1 MNIISFTEIKLWY
14 RDISL
19 INFRRIYMIDYFK
32 ELNIQIDASDNEVKN
47 AYFNMTKKYP
57 PEKFPKEYRVIRDAY
72 ETLIDK
78 SKRDAYILETFDI
91 EIKNILN
98 EGIDLAKS
106 EKYDLAV
113 LNFEKILKKYPD
125 NSKVKKD
132 LAVCLM
138 RGRNYKKSSK
148 ILKEL
153 VIREPNNIEY
163 YKLLI
168 NIYGDNYDL
177 KNLEGVLKK
186 SLNLKNVEVDFY
198 LKLFEIY
205 NESELRDYTKAI
217 KVLKDGLENKN
228 INSKKYKLYLKFLDL
243 SDRLDCKD
251 DFNKGCEALNGII
264 LKDNYEEVKSSI
276 LNLLDRIL
284 KEFHFKNGVRLTSTA
299 LVLIDEKKDV
309 ETLEKI
315 INLRRSFLE
324 LSRLYEDKSINEDF
338 KKIVFYNAVSK
349 FLKDDIEFNKDFER
363 INQNFFNNLNF
374 ESDEL
379 VKSIGKLK
387 NDYRNVYL
395 ETRKLSDKILGRY
408 SKVQKIKEEKNVTK
422 EFYSNRREG
431 NPVKILF
438 RKVINSFR
446 DK

>member
-19 INFRRIYMIDYFK
+19 INFRRMYMIDYFK

-78 SKRDAYILETFDI
+78 AKRDAYILETFDL

-113 LNFEKILKKYPD
+113 LNFEKVLQKYPD

-168 NIYGDNYDL
+168 NAYGDNYDL
-177 KNLEGVLKK
+177 KNLESVLKK

-251 DFNKGCEALNGII
+251 DFNKGCEALSGII

-299 LVLIDEKKDV
+299 LVLIDEKKDM

-315 INLRRSFLE
+315 MDLRRSFLE

-349 FLKDDIEFNKDFER
+349 FLKDDIEFNRDFER
-363 INQNFFNNLNF
+363 INQNFFNNFNF

-379 VKSIGKLK
+379 IKSIGKLK

-395 ETRKLSDKILGRY
+395 ETRKLSDKVLSRY
-408 SKVQKIKEEKNVTK
+408 SKVQKIKEEKNVPK

>member
-1 MNIISFTEIKLWY
+1 
-14 RDISL
+14 
-19 INFRRIYMIDYFK
+19 MIDYFK

-78 SKRDAYILETFDI
+78 AKRDEYILETFDV

-113 LNFEKILKKYPD
+113 VNFEKVLQKYPD

-138 RGRNYKKSSK
+138 RGKNYKKSSK

-168 NIYGDNYDL
+168 NAYGENYDL
-177 KNLEGVLKK
+177 KNLESVLKK

-228 INSKKYKLYLKFLDL
+228 INSQNYKLYLKFLDL
-243 SDRLDCKD
+243 SDRLDCRD
-251 DFNKGCEALNGII
+251 DFNKGCEALSEIT
-264 LKDNYEEVKSSI
+264 LKDNYEEVKISI
-276 LNLLDRIL
+276 LNLLNRIL

-299 LVLIDEKKDV
+299 LVLIDEKKDI
-309 ETLEKI
+309 EILEKI
-315 INLRRSFLE
+315 MRLRRTFLE
-324 LSRLYEDKSINEDF
+324 LSKLYEDKSINEEF
-338 KKIVFYNAVSK
+338 KKVIFYNIVSK
-349 FLKDDIEFNKDFER
+349 FLNDDIEFNKDFER
-363 INQNFFNNLNF
+363 INKNFFNNFNF
-374 ESDEL
+374 ENYEL

-395 ETRKLSDKILGRY
+395 ETRKLTDKALGLY
-408 SKVQKIKEEKNVTK
+408 SKVKKIKEEKNVSK
-422 EFYSNRREG
+422 EFYSKRKEG

-438 RKVINSFR
+438 RRVISGFR

>member
-78 SKRDAYILETFDI
+78 SKRDAYILDTFDI
-91 EIKNILN
+91 EIRNILN

-106 EKYDLAV
+106 EEYDLAV
-113 LNFEKILKKYPD
+113 VNFEKVLQRYPD

-168 NIYGDNYDL
+168 NAYGENYDI
-177 KNLEGVLKK
+177 KNLESVLKK
-186 SLNLKNVEVDFY
+186 SLKLKNVEVDFY

-217 KVLKDGLENKN
+217 KVLKDGLENRN
-228 INSKKYKLYLKFLDL
+228 INSQKYKLYLKFLDL

-251 DFNKGCEALNGII
+251 DFNKGCEALSEII
-264 LKDNYEEVKSSI
+264 LRDNYEEVKISI
-276 LNLLDRIL
+276 LNLLNRIL

-315 INLRRSFLE
+315 MSLRRTFLE

-338 KKIVFYNAVSK
+338 KKIIFYNVVSG
-349 FLKDDIEFNKDFER
+349 FLKDDIEFNKEFER
-363 INQNFFNNLNF
+363 INQNFFYNFNF
-374 ESDEL
+374 ENDEL

-387 NDYRNVYL
+387 NDYRSVYL
-395 ETRKLSDKILGRY
+395 ETRRLSDKVLGRY
-408 SKVQKIKEEKNVTK
+408 SKVQKIKEEKNVPK
-422 EFYSNRREG
+422 EFYSKKKEG

>member
-1 MNIISFTEIKLWY
+1 
-14 RDISL
+14 
-19 INFRRIYMIDYFK
+19 MIDYFK

-113 LNFEKILKKYPD
+113 LNFEKVLKKYPD

-251 DFNKGCEALNGII
+251 DFNKGCEALSGII

-395 ETRKLSDKILGRY
+395 ETRKLSDKVLGRY
-408 SKVQKIKEEKNVTK
+408 SKVQKIKEEKNVPK

>member
-1 MNIISFTEIKLWY
+1 
-14 RDISL
+14 
-19 INFRRIYMIDYFK
+19 MIDYFK
-32 ELNIQIDASDNEVKN
+32 ELNIQIDASDNEVKK

-113 LNFEKILKKYPD
+113 LNFEKVLKKYPD

-251 DFNKGCEALNGII
+251 DFNKGCEALNEII

-299 LVLIDEKKDV
+299 LVLIDEKKDM

-349 FLKDDIEFNKDFER
+349 FLKDDIEFNKDVER
-363 INQNFFNNLNF
+363 INQNFFNNFNF
-374 ESDEL
+374 EDDEL

-387 NDYRNVYL
+387 SDYRNVYL
-395 ETRKLSDKILGRY
+395 ETRKLSDKVLSRY
-408 SKVQKIKEEKNVTK
+408 SKVQKIKEEKNVPK

>member
-1 MNIISFTEIKLWY
+1 
-14 RDISL
+14 
-19 INFRRIYMIDYFK
+19 MIDYFK

-78 SKRDAYILETFDI
+78 SKRDAYILDTFDI
-91 EIKNILN
+91 EIRNILN

-106 EKYDLAV
+106 EEYDLAV
-113 LNFEKILKKYPD
+113 VNFEKVLQRYPD

-168 NIYGDNYDL
+168 NAYGENYDI
-177 KNLEGVLKK
+177 KNLESVLKK
-186 SLNLKNVEVDFY
+186 SLKLKNVEVDFY

-228 INSKKYKLYLKFLDL
+228 IKSQKYKLYLKFLDL

-251 DFNKGCEALNGII
+251 DFNKGCEALSEII
-264 LKDNYEEVKSSI
+264 LRDNYEEVKISI

-315 INLRRSFLE
+315 MSLRRTFLE
-324 LSRLYEDKSINEDF
+324 LSRLYEDKSINDDF
-338 KKIVFYNAVSK
+338 KKVIFYNVVSE
-349 FLKDDIEFNKDFER
+349 FLKDDIEFNKEFER
-363 INQNFFNNLNF
+363 INQNFFNNFNF
-374 ESDEL
+374 ENDEL

-387 NDYRNVYL
+387 NDYRSVYL
-395 ETRKLSDKILGRY
+395 ETRRLSDKVLGRY
-408 SKVQKIKEEKNVTK
+408 SKVQKIKEEKNVPK
-422 EFYSNRREG
+422 EFYSKKKEG

>member
-78 SKRDAYILETFDI
+78 AKRDAYILETFDI

-113 LNFEKILKKYPD
+113 VNFEKVLQKYPD

-168 NIYGDNYDL
+168 NAYGENYDI
-177 KNLEGVLKK
+177 KNLESVLKK

-251 DFNKGCEALNGII
+251 DFNKGCEALSGII
-264 LKDNYEEVKSSI
+264 LKDNYEEVKISI

-299 LVLIDEKKDV
+299 LVLIDEKKDM

-315 INLRRSFLE
+315 MDLRRSFLE

-374 ESDEL
+374 ENDEL

-395 ETRKLSDKILGRY
+395 ETRKLSDKVLGRY
-408 SKVQKIKEEKNVTK
+408 SKVQKIKEEKNAPK

>member
-32 ELNIQIDASDNEVKN
+32 ELNIQIDASDNEVKR

-113 LNFEKILKKYPD
+113 LNFEKVLKKYPD

>member
-1 MNIISFTEIKLWY
+1 
-14 RDISL
+14 
-19 INFRRIYMIDYFK
+19 MIDYFK
-32 ELNIQIDASDNEVKN
+32 ELNIQIDASDNEVKK

-78 SKRDAYILETFDI
+78 SKRDSYILETFDI

-113 LNFEKILKKYPD
+113 LNFEKVLKKYPD

-228 INSKKYKLYLKFLDL
+228 INSKKYKLCLKFLDL

-251 DFNKGCEALNGII
+251 DFNKGCEALNEII

-299 LVLIDEKKDV
+299 LVLIDEKKDM

-349 FLKDDIEFNKDFER
+349 FLKDDIEFNNDFER

-395 ETRKLSDKILGRY
+395 ETRKLSDKVLGRY
-408 SKVQKIKEEKNVTK
+408 SKVQKIKEEKNVPK

>member
-1 MNIISFTEIKLWY
+1 
-14 RDISL
+14 
-19 INFRRIYMIDYFK
+19 MIDYFK

-78 SKRDAYILETFDI
+78 AKRDAYILETFDL

-113 LNFEKILKKYPD
+113 LNFEKVLKKYPD

-138 RGRNYKKSSK
+138 RGRNYKKSYK

-168 NIYGDNYDL
+168 NAYGDNYDL
-177 KNLEGVLKK
+177 KNLESVLKK

-228 INSKKYKLYLKFLDL
+228 INSQKYKLYLKFLDL

-251 DFNKGCEALNGII
+251 DFNKGCEALSGII

-299 LVLIDEKKDV
+299 LVLIDEKKDM

-315 INLRRSFLE
+315 MNLRRSFLE
-324 LSRLYEDKSINEDF
+324 LSKLYEDKSINEDF
-338 KKIVFYNAVSK
+338 KKIVFYNVVSE
-349 FLKDDIEFNKDFER
+349 FLKDDIEFNKDVER
-363 INQNFFNNLNF
+363 TTQNFFNNFNF
-374 ESDEL
+374 ENDEL

-395 ETRKLSDKILGRY
+395 ETRKLSDKVLSRY
-408 SKVQKIKEEKNVTK
+408 SKVQKIKEENNVPK
-422 EFYSNRREG
+422 EFYSKRREG

-438 RKVINSFR
+438 RKVINSFI

>member
-1 MNIISFTEIKLWY
+1 
-14 RDISL
+14 
-19 INFRRIYMIDYFK
+19 MIDYFK
-32 ELNIQIDASDNEVKN
+32 ELNIQIDASDNEVKK

-113 LNFEKILKKYPD
+113 LNFEKVLKKYPD

-168 NIYGDNYDL
+168 NAYGDNYDL
-177 KNLEGVLKK
+177 KNLESVLKK

-251 DFNKGCEALNGII
+251 DFNKGCEALSGII

-284 KEFHFKNGVRLTSTA
+284 KEFHFKNGVRLTSTV
-299 LVLIDEKKDV
+299 LVLIDEKKDM

-315 INLRRSFLE
+315 MDLRRSFLE

-349 FLKDDIEFNKDFER
+349 FLKDDIEFNRDFER
-363 INQNFFNNLNF
+363 INQNFFNNFNL

-395 ETRKLSDKILGRY
+395 ETRKLSDKVLSRY
-408 SKVQKIKEEKNVTK
+408 SKVQKIKEEKNVPK

>member
-1 MNIISFTEIKLWY
+1 
-14 RDISL
+14 
-19 INFRRIYMIDYFK
+19 MIDYFK

-113 LNFEKILKKYPD
+113 LNFEKVLQKYPD

-168 NIYGDNYDL
+168 NAYGDNYDL
-177 KNLEGVLKK
+177 KNLESVLKK

-228 INSKKYKLYLKFLDL
+228 INSQKYKLYLKFLDL

-251 DFNKGCEALNGII
+251 DFNKGCEALSGII

-299 LVLIDEKKDV
+299 LVLIDEKKDM
-309 ETLEKI
+309 EPLEKI
-315 INLRRSFLE
+315 MNLRRSFLE

-338 KKIVFYNAVSK
+338 KKIVFYNVVSE
-349 FLKDDIEFNKDFER
+349 FLKDDIEFNKDVER
-363 INQNFFNNLNF
+363 TTQNFFNNFNF
-374 ESDEL
+374 ENDEL

-395 ETRKLSDKILGRY
+395 ETRKLSDKVLSRY
-408 SKVQKIKEEKNVTK
+408 SIVQKIKEENNVPK
-422 EFYSNRREG
+422 EFYSKRREG

-438 RKVINSFR
+438 RKVINSFI

>member
-1 MNIISFTEIKLWY
+1 
-14 RDISL
+14 
-19 INFRRIYMIDYFK
+19 MIDYFK

-113 LNFEKILKKYPD
+113 LNFEKVLKKYPD

-251 DFNKGCEALNGII
+251 DFNKGCEALNEII

-395 ETRKLSDKILGRY
+395 ETRKLSDKVLGRY
-408 SKVQKIKEEKNVTK
+408 SKVQKIK
-422 EFYSNRREG
+422 
-431 NPVKILF
+431 
-438 RKVINSFR
+438 
-446 DK
+446 

>member
-1 MNIISFTEIKLWY
+1 
-14 RDISL
+14 
-19 INFRRIYMIDYFK
+19 MIDYFK

-78 SKRDAYILETFDI
+78 AKRDAYILETFDL

-113 LNFEKILKKYPD
+113 LNFEKVLKKYPD

-168 NIYGDNYDL
+168 NAYGDNYDL
-177 KNLEGVLKK
+177 KNLESVLKK

-228 INSKKYKLYLKFLDL
+228 INSQKYKLYLKFLDL

-251 DFNKGCEALNGII
+251 DFNKGCEALSGII

-299 LVLIDEKKDV
+299 LVLIDEKKDM

-315 INLRRSFLE
+315 MNLRRSFLE
-324 LSRLYEDKSINEDF
+324 LSRLYEDKSINEYF
-338 KKIVFYNAVSK
+338 KKIVFYNVVSE
-349 FLKDDIEFNKDFER
+349 FLKDDIEFNKDVER
-363 INQNFFNNLNF
+363 TTQNFFNNFNF
-374 ESDEL
+374 ENDEL

-395 ETRKLSDKILGRY
+395 ETRKLSDKVLSRY
-408 SKVQKIKEEKNVTK
+408 SKVQKIKEENNVPK
-422 EFYSNRREG
+422 EFYSKRREG

-438 RKVINSFR
+438 RKVINSFI

>member
-1 MNIISFTEIKLWY
+1 
-14 RDISL
+14 
-19 INFRRIYMIDYFK
+19 MIDYFK

-113 LNFEKILKKYPD
+113 LNFEKVLKKYPD

-168 NIYGDNYDL
+168 NAYGENYDI
-177 KNLEGVLKK
+177 KNLESVLKK

-251 DFNKGCEALNGII
+251 DFNKGCEALSGII
-264 LKDNYEEVKSSI
+264 LKDNYEEVKISI

-284 KEFHFKNGVRLTSTA
+284 KEFHFKNGVGLTSTA
-299 LVLIDEKKDV
+299 LVLIDEKKDM

-315 INLRRSFLE
+315 MDLRRSFLE

-374 ESDEL
+374 ENDEL

-395 ETRKLSDKILGRY
+395 ETRKLSDKVLGRY
-408 SKVQKIKEEKNVTK
+408 SKVQKIKEEKNAPK

>member
-1 MNIISFTEIKLWY
+1 
-14 RDISL
+14 
-19 INFRRIYMIDYFK
+19 MIDYFK

-78 SKRDAYILETFDI
+78 SKRDAYILETF

-106 EKYDLAV
+106 EKYDLAA
-113 LNFEKILKKYPD
+113 LNFEKVLKKYPD

-168 NIYGDNYDL
+168 NAYGDNYDL
-177 KNLEGVLKK
+177 KNLESVLKK

-251 DFNKGCEALNGII
+251 DFNKGCEALSGII

-299 LVLIDEKKDV
+299 LVLIDEKKDM

-315 INLRRSFLE
+315 MDLRRSFLE

-349 FLKDDIEFNKDFER
+349 FLKDDIEFNRDFER
-363 INQNFFNNLNF
+363 INQNFFNNFNF
-374 ESDEL
+374 ENDEL

-395 ETRKLSDKILGRY
+395 ETRKLSDKVLGRY
-408 SKVQKIKEEKNVTK
+408 SKVQKIKEEKNVPK

>member
-1 MNIISFTEIKLWY
+1 
-14 RDISL
+14 
-19 INFRRIYMIDYFK
+19 MIDYFK
-32 ELNIQIDASDNEVKN
+32 ELNIQIDASDNEVKK

-113 LNFEKILKKYPD
+113 LNFEKVLKKYPD

-251 DFNKGCEALNGII
+251 DFNKGCEALNEII
-264 LKDNYEEVKSSI
+264 LKNNYEEVKSSI

-338 KKIVFYNAVSK
+338 KKIVFYNAVRK

-395 ETRKLSDKILGRY
+395 ETRKLSDKVLGRY
-408 SKVQKIKEEKNVTK
+408 SKVQKIKEEKNSSK

>member
-1 MNIISFTEIKLWY
+1 
-14 RDISL
+14 
-19 INFRRIYMIDYFK
+19 MIDYFK

-113 LNFEKILKKYPD
+113 LNFEKVLKKYPD

-177 KNLEGVLKK
+177 KNLESVLKK

-205 NESELRDYTKAI
+205 NESELRNYTKAI

-299 LVLIDEKKDV
+299 LVLIDEKEDM

-395 ETRKLSDKILGRY
+395 ETRKLSDKVLGRY
-408 SKVQKIKEEKNVTK
+408 SKVQKIKEEKNSSK

-431 NPVKILF
+431 TPVKILF

>member
-1 MNIISFTEIKLWY
+1 MH
-14 RDISL
+14 
-19 INFRRIYMIDYFK
+19 
-32 ELNIQIDASDNEVKN
+32 
-47 AYFNMTKKYP
+47 
-57 PEKFPKEYRVIRDAY
+57 
-72 ETLIDK
+72 
-78 SKRDAYILETFDI
+78 ILETFDI

-106 EKYDLAV
+106 EKYDLAA
-113 LNFEKILKKYPD
+113 LNFEKVLKKYPD

-168 NIYGDNYDL
+168 NAYGDNYDL
-177 KNLEGVLKK
+177 KNLESVLKK

-251 DFNKGCEALNGII
+251 DFNKGCEALSGII

-299 LVLIDEKKDV
+299 LVLIDEKKDM

-315 INLRRSFLE
+315 MDLRRSFLE

-349 FLKDDIEFNKDFER
+349 FLKDDIEFNRDFER
-363 INQNFFNNLNF
+363 INQNFFNNFNF
-374 ESDEL
+374 ENDEL

-395 ETRKLSDKILGRY
+395 ETRKLSDKVLGRY
-408 SKVQKIKEEKNVTK
+408 SKVQKIKEEKNVPK

>member
-1 MNIISFTEIKLWY
+1 
-14 RDISL
+14 
-19 INFRRIYMIDYFK
+19 MIDYFK
-32 ELNIQIDASDNEVKN
+32 ELNIQIDASDNEVKK

-113 LNFEKILKKYPD
+113 LNFEKVLKKYPD

-251 DFNKGCEALNGII
+251 DFNKGCEALNEII
-264 LKDNYEEVKSSI
+264 LKNNYEEVKSSI

-349 FLKDDIEFNKDFER
+349 FLKDDIEFNRDFER

-374 ESDEL
+374 ENDEL

-395 ETRKLSDKILGRY
+395 ETRKLSDKVLGRY
-408 SKVQKIKEEKNVTK
+408 SKVQKIKEEKNVSK

>member
-1 MNIISFTEIKLWY
+1 
-14 RDISL
+14 
-19 INFRRIYMIDYFK
+19 MIDYFK

-78 SKRDAYILETFDI
+78 SKRDAYILDTFDI
-91 EIKNILN
+91 EIRNILN

-113 LNFEKILKKYPD
+113 VNFEKVLQRYPD

-168 NIYGDNYDL
+168 NAYRENYDI
-177 KNLEGVLKK
+177 KNLESVLKK
-186 SLNLKNVEVDFY
+186 SLKLKNVEVDFY

-205 NESELRDYTKAI
+205 NESELRDYTKAVM
-217 KVLKDGLENKN
+217 VLKDGLENKN
-228 INSKKYKLYLKFLDL
+228 INSQKYKLYLKFLDL

-251 DFNKGCEALNGII
+251 DFNKGCEALSEIT
-264 LKDNYEEVKSSI
+264 LRDNYEEVKISI

-299 LVLIDEKKDV
+299 LVLIDEKKDMG
-309 ETLEKI
+309 TLEKI
-315 INLRRSFLE
+315 MSLRRTFLE

-338 KKIVFYNAVSK
+338 KKVVFFNAVSK

-363 INQNFFNNLNF
+363 INQNFFNNFNF
-374 ESDEL
+374 ENDEL

-395 ETRKLSDKILGRY
+395 ETRKLSDKVLGRY
-408 SKVQKIKEEKNVTK
+408 SKVQKIKEENNVPK
-422 EFYSNRREG
+422 EFYSKRREG

>member
-19 INFRRIYMIDYFK
+19 INFRRMYMIDYFK

-78 SKRDAYILETFDI
+78 AKRDAYILETFDL

-113 LNFEKILKKYPD
+113 LNFEKVLQKYPD

-168 NIYGDNYDL
+168 NAYGDNYDL
-177 KNLEGVLKK
+177 KNLESVLKK

-228 INSKKYKLYLKFLDL
+228 INSQKYKLYLKFLDL

-251 DFNKGCEALNGII
+251 DFNKGCEALSGII

-299 LVLIDEKKDV
+299 LVLIDEKKDM

-315 INLRRSFLE
+315 MNLRRSFLE

-338 KKIVFYNAVSK
+338 KKIVFYNVVSE
-349 FLKDDIEFNKDFER
+349 FLKDDIEFNKDVER
-363 INQNFFNNLNF
+363 TTQNFFNNFNF
-374 ESDEL
+374 ENDEL

-395 ETRKLSDKILGRY
+395 ETRKLSDKVLSRY
-408 SKVQKIKEEKNVTK
+408 SKVQKIKEENNLPK
-422 EFYSNRREG
+422 EFYSKRREG

-438 RKVINSFR
+438 RKVINSFI

>member
-1 MNIISFTEIKLWY
+1 
-14 RDISL
+14 
-19 INFRRIYMIDYFK
+19 MIDYFK
-32 ELNIQIDASDNEVKN
+32 ELNIQIDASDNEVKK

-113 LNFEKILKKYPD
+113 LNFEKVLKKYPD

-168 NIYGDNYDL
+168 KIYGDNYDL

-251 DFNKGCEALNGII
+251 DFNKGCEALNEII

-395 ETRKLSDKILGRY
+395 ETRKLSDKVLGRY
-408 SKVQKIKEEKNVTK
+408 SKVQKIKEEKNSSK

>member
-1 MNIISFTEIKLWY
+1 
-14 RDISL
+14 
-19 INFRRIYMIDYFK
+19 MIDYFK
-32 ELNIQIDASDNEVKN
+32 ELNIQIDASDNEVKK

-113 LNFEKILKKYPD
+113 LNFEKVLKKYPD

-408 SKVQKIKEEKNVTK
+408 SKVQKIKEEKNSSK

>member
-1 MNIISFTEIKLWY
+1 
-14 RDISL
+14 
-19 INFRRIYMIDYFK
+19 MIDYFK

-78 SKRDAYILETFDI
+78 SKRDAYILDTFDI

-106 EKYDLAV
+106 EEYDLAV
-113 LNFEKILKKYPD
+113 VNFEKVLQRYPD

-168 NIYGDNYDL
+168 NAYGENYDI
-177 KNLEGVLKK
+177 KNLESVLKK
-186 SLNLKNVEVDFY
+186 SLKLKNVEVDFY

-217 KVLKDGLENKN
+217 KVLKDGLENRN
-228 INSKKYKLYLKFLDL
+228 INSQKYKLYLKFLDL

-251 DFNKGCEALNGII
+251 DFNKGCEALSEII
-264 LKDNYEEVKSSI
+264 LRDNYEEVKISI
-276 LNLLDRIL
+276 LNLLNKIL

-315 INLRRSFLE
+315 MSLRRTFLE

-338 KKIVFYNAVSK
+338 KKIIFYNVVSG
-349 FLKDDIEFNKDFER
+349 FLKDDIEFNKEFER
-363 INQNFFNNLNF
+363 INQNFFNNFNF
-374 ESDEL
+374 ENDEL

-387 NDYRNVYL
+387 NDYRSVYL
-395 ETRKLSDKILGRY
+395 ETRRLSDKVLGRY
-408 SKVQKIKEEKNVTK
+408 SKVQKIKEEKNVPK
-422 EFYSNRREG
+422 EFYSKKKEG

>member
-1 MNIISFTEIKLWY
+1 
-14 RDISL
+14 
-19 INFRRIYMIDYFK
+19 MIDYFK
-32 ELNIQIDASDNEVKN
+32 ELNIQIDASDNEVKK

-113 LNFEKILKKYPD
+113 LNFEKVLKKYPD

-251 DFNKGCEALNGII
+251 DFNKGCEALNEII

-299 LVLIDEKKDV
+299 LVLIDEKKDM

-395 ETRKLSDKILGRY
+395 ETRKLSDKVLGRY
-408 SKVQKIKEEKNVTK
+408 SKVQKIKEEKNSSK

>member
-78 SKRDAYILETFDI
+78 SKRNAYILETFDI

-113 LNFEKILKKYPD
+113 LNFEKVLKKYPD

-177 KNLEGVLKK
+177 KNLESVLKK

-251 DFNKGCEALNGII
+251 DFNKGCEALSGII

-299 LVLIDEKKDV
+299 LVLIDEKKDM

-395 ETRKLSDKILGRY
+395 ETRKLSDKVLGRY
-408 SKVQKIKEEKNVTK
+408 SKVQKIKEEKNSSK

>member
-1 MNIISFTEIKLWY
+1 
-14 RDISL
+14 
-19 INFRRIYMIDYFK
+19 MIDYFK

-78 SKRDAYILETFDI
+78 AKRDAYILETFDL
-91 EIKNILN
+91 EIKNLLN

-113 LNFEKILKKYPD
+113 LNFEKVLQKYPD

-168 NIYGDNYDL
+168 NAYGYNYDL
-177 KNLEGVLKK
+177 KNLESVLKK

-228 INSKKYKLYLKFLDL
+228 INSQKYKLYLKFLDL

-251 DFNKGCEALNGII
+251 DFNKGCEALSGII

-299 LVLIDEKKDV
+299 LVLIDEKKDM

-315 INLRRSFLE
+315 MNLRRSFLE

-338 KKIVFYNAVSK
+338 KKIVFYNIVSE
-349 FLKDDIEFNKDFER
+349 FLKDDIEFNKDVER
-363 INQNFFNNLNF
+363 TTQNFFNNFNF
-374 ESDEL
+374 ENDEL

-395 ETRKLSDKILGRY
+395 ETRKLSDKVLSRY
-408 SKVQKIKEEKNVTK
+408 SKVQKIKEENNVPK
-422 EFYSNRREG
+422 EFYSKRREG

-438 RKVINSFR
+438 RKVINSFI

>member
-1 MNIISFTEIKLWY
+1 
-14 RDISL
+14 
-19 INFRRIYMIDYFK
+19 MIDYFK

-113 LNFEKILKKYPD
+113 LNFEKVLKKYPD

-138 RGRNYKKSSK
+138 RCRNYKKSSK

-186 SLNLKNVEVDFY
+186 SLNLKNIEVDFY

-251 DFNKGCEALNGII
+251 DFNKGCEALSGII

-315 INLRRSFLE
+315 MSLRRSFLE

-338 KKIVFYNAVSK
+338 KKIAFYNAVRK

-374 ESDEL
+374 ENDEL

-408 SKVQKIKEEKNVTK
+408 SKVQKIKEEKNVPK

>member
-1 MNIISFTEIKLWY
+1 
-14 RDISL
+14 
-19 INFRRIYMIDYFK
+19 MIDYFK

-78 SKRDAYILETFDI
+78 AKRDAYILETFDL

-113 LNFEKILKKYPD
+113 LNFEKVLQKYPD

-168 NIYGDNYDL
+168 NAYGDNYDL
-177 KNLEGVLKK
+177 KNLESVLKK

-228 INSKKYKLYLKFLDL
+228 INSQKYKLYLKFLDL

-251 DFNKGCEALNGII
+251 DFNKGCEALSVII

-299 LVLIDEKKDV
+299 LVLIDEKKDM

-315 INLRRSFLE
+315 MDLRRSFLE
-324 LSRLYEDKSINEDF
+324 LSRLYEDKSINEYF

-349 FLKDDIEFNKDFER
+349 FLKDDIEFNRDFER
-363 INQNFFNNLNF
+363 INQNFFNNFNF
-374 ESDEL
+374 ENDEL

-395 ETRKLSDKILGRY
+395 ETRKLSDKVLGRY
-408 SKVQKIKEEKNVTK
+408 SKVQKIKEEKNVPK

>member
-19 INFRRIYMIDYFK
+19 INFRRMYMIDYFK

-78 SKRDAYILETFDI
+78 AKRDAYILETFDL

-113 LNFEKILKKYPD
+113 LNFEKVLQKYPD

-168 NIYGDNYDL
+168 NAYGDNYDL
-177 KNLEGVLKK
+177 KNLESVLKK

-228 INSKKYKLYLKFLDL
+228 INSQKYKLYLKFLDL

-251 DFNKGCEALNGII
+251 DFNKGCEALSGII

-299 LVLIDEKKDV
+299 LVLIDEKKDM

-315 INLRRSFLE
+315 MNLRRSFFE

-338 KKIVFYNAVSK
+338 KKIVFYNVVSE
-349 FLKDDIEFNKDFER
+349 FLKDDIEFNKDVER
-363 INQNFFNNLNF
+363 TTQNFFNNFNF
-374 ESDEL
+374 ENDEL

-395 ETRKLSDKILGRY
+395 ETRKLSDKVLSRY
-408 SKVQKIKEEKNVTK
+408 SKVQKIKEENNVPK
-422 EFYSNRREG
+422 EFYSKRREG

-438 RKVINSFR
+438 RKVINSFI

>member
-1 MNIISFTEIKLWY
+1 
-14 RDISL
+14 
-19 INFRRIYMIDYFK
+19 MIDYFK

-78 SKRDAYILETFDI
+78 SKRDAYILDTFDI
-91 EIKNILN
+91 EIRNILN

-106 EKYDLAV
+106 EEYDLAV
-113 LNFEKILKKYPD
+113 VNFEKVLQRYPD
-125 NSKVKKD
+125 NLKVKKD

-168 NIYGDNYDL
+168 NAYGENYDI
-177 KNLEGVLKK
+177 KNLESVLKK
-186 SLNLKNVEVDFY
+186 SLKLKNVEVDFY

-217 KVLKDGLENKN
+217 KVLKDGLENRN
-228 INSKKYKLYLKFLDL
+228 INSQKYKLYLKFLDL

-251 DFNKGCEALNGII
+251 DFNKGCEALSEII
-264 LKDNYEEVKSSI
+264 LRDNYEEVKISI
-276 LNLLDRIL
+276 LNLLNRIL

-315 INLRRSFLE
+315 MSLRRSFLE

-349 FLKDDIEFNKDFER
+349 FLKDDIEFNKDVER
-363 INQNFFNNLNF
+363 INQNFFNNFNF
-374 ESDEL
+374 ENDEL

-395 ETRKLSDKILGRY
+395 ETRKLSDKVLGRY
-408 SKVQKIKEEKNVTK
+408 SKVQKIKEEKNVPK

>member
-1 MNIISFTEIKLWY
+1 
-14 RDISL
+14 
-19 INFRRIYMIDYFK
+19 MIDYFK

-113 LNFEKILKKYPD
+113 LNFEKVLKKYPD

-168 NIYGDNYDL
+168 NAYGDNYDL
-177 KNLEGVLKK
+177 KNLESVLKK

-251 DFNKGCEALNGII
+251 DFNKGCEALSGII

-299 LVLIDEKKDV
+299 LVLIDEKKDM

-315 INLRRSFLE
+315 MNLRRSFLE

-349 FLKDDIEFNKDFER
+349 FLKDDIEFNRDFER
-363 INQNFFNNLNF
+363 INQNFFNNFNF

-395 ETRKLSDKILGRY
+395 ETRKLSDKVLGRY
-408 SKVQKIKEEKNVTK
+408 SKVQKIKEEKNVLK

>member
-1 MNIISFTEIKLWY
+1 
-14 RDISL
+14 
-19 INFRRIYMIDYFK
+19 MIDYFK

-78 SKRDAYILETFDI
+78 SKRDAYILDTFDI
-91 EIKNILN
+91 EIRNILN

-106 EKYDLAV
+106 EEYDLAV
-113 LNFEKILKKYPD
+113 VNFEKVLQRYPD

-168 NIYGDNYDL
+168 NAYGENYDI
-177 KNLEGVLKK
+177 KNLESVLKK
-186 SLNLKNVEVDFY
+186 SLKLKNVEVDFY

-217 KVLKDGLENKN
+217 KVLKDGLENRN
-228 INSKKYKLYLKFLDL
+228 INSQKYKLYLKFLDL

-251 DFNKGCEALNGII
+251 DFNKGCEVLSEII
-264 LKDNYEEVKSSI
+264 LRDNYEEVKISI
-276 LNLLDRIL
+276 LNLLNRIL

-315 INLRRSFLE
+315 MSLRRTFLE

-338 KKIVFYNAVSK
+338 KKIIFYNVVSG
-349 FLKDDIEFNKDFER
+349 FLKDDIEFNKEFER
-363 INQNFFNNLNF
+363 INQNFFNNFNF
-374 ESDEL
+374 ENDEL
-379 VKSIGKLK
+379 VKYIGELK
-387 NDYRNVYL
+387 NDYRSVYL
-395 ETRKLSDKILGRY
+395 ETRRLSDKVLGRY
-408 SKVQKIKEEKNVTK
+408 SKVQKIKEEKNVPK
-422 EFYSNRREG
+422 EFYSKKKEG

>member
-113 LNFEKILKKYPD
+113 LNFEKVLKKYPD

-251 DFNKGCEALNGII
+251 DFNKGCEALNEII

-395 ETRKLSDKILGRY
+395 ETRKLSDKVLGRY
-408 SKVQKIKEEKNVTK
+408 SKVQKIKEEKNSSK

>member
-1 MNIISFTEIKLWY
+1 
-14 RDISL
+14 
-19 INFRRIYMIDYFK
+19 MIDYFK

-113 LNFEKILKKYPD
+113 LNFEKVLQKYPD

-168 NIYGDNYDL
+168 NAYGDNYDL
-177 KNLEGVLKK
+177 KNLESVLKK

-228 INSKKYKLYLKFLDL
+228 INSQKYKLYLKFLDL

-251 DFNKGCEALNGII
+251 DFNKGCEALSGII

-299 LVLIDEKKDV
+299 LVLIDEKKDM

-315 INLRRSFLE
+315 MNLRRSFLE

-338 KKIVFYNAVSK
+338 KKIVFYNVVSE
-349 FLKDDIEFNKDFER
+349 FLKDDIEFNKDVER
-363 INQNFFNNLNF
+363 TTQNFFNNFNF
-374 ESDEL
+374 ENDEL

-395 ETRKLSDKILGRY
+395 ETRKLSDKVLSRY
-408 SKVQKIKEEKNVTK
+408 SKVQKIKEENNVPK
-422 EFYSNRREG
+422 EFYSKRREG

-438 RKVINSFR
+438 RKVINSFI

>member
-1 MNIISFTEIKLWY
+1 
-14 RDISL
+14 
-19 INFRRIYMIDYFK
+19 MIDYFK
-32 ELNIQIDASDNEVKN
+32 ELNIQIDASDNEVKK

-78 SKRDAYILETFDI
+78 SKRDSYILETFDI

-113 LNFEKILKKYPD
+113 LNFEKVLKKYPD

-251 DFNKGCEALNGII
+251 DFNKGCEALNEII

-395 ETRKLSDKILGRY
+395 ETRKLSDKVLGRY
-408 SKVQKIKEEKNVTK
+408 SKVQKIKEEKNSSK

>member
-32 ELNIQIDASDNEVKN
+32 ELNIQIDASDNEVKR

-113 LNFEKILKKYPD
+113 LNFEKVLKKYPD

-408 SKVQKIKEEKNVTK
+408 SKVQKIKEEKNSSK

>member
-1 MNIISFTEIKLWY
+1 
-14 RDISL
+14 
-19 INFRRIYMIDYFK
+19 MIDYFK

-78 SKRDAYILETFDI
+78 SKRDAYILDTFDI
-91 EIKNILN
+91 EIRNILN

-113 LNFEKILKKYPD
+113 VNFEKVLQRYPD

-168 NIYGDNYDL
+168 NAYGENYDI
-177 KNLEGVLKK
+177 KNLESVLKK
-186 SLNLKNVEVDFY
+186 SLKLKNVEVDFY

-228 INSKKYKLYLKFLDL
+228 INSQKYKLYLKFLDL

-251 DFNKGCEALNGII
+251 DFNNGCEALSEIT
-264 LKDNYEEVKSSI
+264 LRDNYEEVKISI

-299 LVLIDEKKDV
+299 LVLIDEKKDM

-315 INLRRSFLE
+315 MSLRRTFLE

-338 KKIVFYNAVSK
+338 KKIIFYNVVSK
-349 FLKDDIEFNKDFER
+349 FLKDDIEFNKEFER
-363 INQNFFNNLNF
+363 INQNFFNNFNF
-374 ESDEL
+374 ENDEL

-387 NDYRNVYL
+387 NDYRSVYL
-395 ETRKLSDKILGRY
+395 ETRRLSDKVLGRY
-408 SKVQKIKEEKNVTK
+408 SKVQKIKEEKNVPK
-422 EFYSNRREG
+422 EFYSKKKEG